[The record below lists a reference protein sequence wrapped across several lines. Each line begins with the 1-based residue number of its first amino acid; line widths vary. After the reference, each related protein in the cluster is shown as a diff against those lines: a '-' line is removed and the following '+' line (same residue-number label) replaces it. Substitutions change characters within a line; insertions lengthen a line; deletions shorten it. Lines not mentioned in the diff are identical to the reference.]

1 MRRFFSF
8 WSLMATTLIFVSLAS
23 AVTTSLWEQ
32 HRSSDFEAGEI
43 KNISVSSQGDAKL
56 SLKIEDFSEVKE
68 AQVWALAEDS
78 EGNIYA
84 GTGNEGKIYK
94 ISADGK
100 TSELYYDS
108 PEVTIFS
115 LVVGSDGTLYAGTGP
130 DGLVYKITDEK
141 TPPETILSKGDKYVW
156 AMHLDDD
163 GNLYAATGTEGKI
176 YKITPE
182 GGSSVFFD
190 AEEKNI
196 TSLVAFD
203 GGFYAGSSGNGIIYK
218 IMNDGTANVI
228 YQAKEKE
235 IRDLVMDSEGNVYAS
250 AVTSVPM
257 DRGSSRQSKGPAV
270 PAPQAPGSGPPKEN
284 KSYIYRLHP

>member
-8 WSLMATTLIFVSLAS
+8 CSLMATTLIFTSIAS

-43 KNISVSSQGDAKL
+43 KNISVSSQGDVRL

-115 LVVGSDGTLYAGTGP
+115 LVVGADDTLYAGTGP

-141 TPPETILSKGDKYVW
+141 TPPETILSEGDKYVW

-163 GNLYAATGTEGKI
+163 GNLYAATGTEG
-176 YKITPE
+176 
-182 GGSSVFFD
+182 
-190 AEEKNI
+190 
-196 TSLVAFD
+196 
-203 GGFYAGSSGNGIIYK
+203 
-218 IMNDGTANVI
+218 
-228 YQAKEKE
+228 
-235 IRDLVMDSEGNVYAS
+235 
-250 AVTSVPM
+250 
-257 DRGSSRQSKGPAV
+257 
-270 PAPQAPGSGPPKEN
+270 
-284 KSYIYRLHP
+284 